1 MPTNKKEEKEMAEV
15 IKFYDVDGR
24 NMRFRN
30 FAGKAGKYNLEGDRN
45 FCLLLNPDVAD
56 EMSEEGFNVRYL
68 KPRDDGDDP
77 VPYIQV
83 KLKYYDRSGN
93 RLRPPKI
100 VQITKRGKTELDEET
115 VNNLDWAEIEKFDS
129 AINPRPYENVNGRSG
144 VTAYLKTLYVT
155 IVEDDF
161 EDRYYDV
168 PDSAQNIVDDE
179 D

>member
-1 MPTNKKEEKEMAEV
+1 MAEI

-30 FAGKAGKYNLEGDRN
+30 FEGKAGKFNVEGDRN
-45 FCLLLNPDVAD
+45 FCILLNPEVAD
-56 EMSEEGFNVRYL
+56 EMTKDGFNVRYL
-68 KPRDDGDDP
+68 NPRDEGDEP
-77 VPYIQV
+77 VPYVQV

-100 VQITKRGKTELDEET
+100 VQVTKRGKTELDEDS
-115 VNNLDWAEIEKFDS
+115 VRNLDWAEIEKFDI
-129 AINPRPYENVNGRSG
+129 AINPREYNVQGRSG
-144 VTAYLKTLYVT
+144 LTAYLKTLYVT
-155 IVEDDF
+155 IREDDF

-168 PDSAQNIVDDE
+168 PDSAQNIVEDE

>member
-1 MPTNKKEEKEMAEV
+1 MAET

-30 FAGKAGKYNLEGDRN
+30 FEGKAGKFNVEGDRN
-45 FCLLLNPDVAD
+45 FCILLNPEVAD
-56 EMSEEGFNVRYL
+56 EMTKDGFNVRYL
-68 KPRDDGDDP
+68 NPRDEGDEP
-77 VPYIQV
+77 VPYVQV

-100 VQITKRGKTELDEET
+100 VQVTKRGKTELDEDS
-115 VNNLDWAEIEKFDS
+115 VRNLDWAEIEKFDI
-129 AINPRPYENVNGRSG
+129 AINPREYNVQGRSG
-144 VTAYLKTLYVT
+144 LTAYLKTLYVT
-155 IVEDDF
+155 IREDDF

-168 PDSAQNIVDDE
+168 PDSAQNIVEDE